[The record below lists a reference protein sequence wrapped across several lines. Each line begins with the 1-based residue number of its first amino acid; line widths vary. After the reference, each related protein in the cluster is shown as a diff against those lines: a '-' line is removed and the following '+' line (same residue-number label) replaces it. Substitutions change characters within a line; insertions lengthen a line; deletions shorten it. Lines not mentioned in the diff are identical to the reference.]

1 MLRHQVHSKDDSGYP
16 ILEERAPTERALIS
30 NEVQTSRM
38 AVDVRIR
45 RSSCARRTNAEGI
58 AEALL

>member
-1 MLRHQVHSKDDSGYP
+1 MPRHQVHSKDDSGYP
-16 ILEERAPTERALIS
+16 ILDDRAPAERALS
-30 NEVQTSRM
+30 NEVPACRL